1 MNVKVIFGGSGKIS
15 TQKLE
20 KVEAIIIRARTAHNT
35 LTVDSNFLMSLINE
49 TLKHRKQNITNS
61 SFKLT
66 SAIFDP
72 SSELDVDDNS
82 SDSKVIEVD
91 ELILDEYA
99 PEEPEIK
106 IKVPKRKKISARGK
120 VKSHAK
126 QYWLA
131 SPDAR
136 IAVTIGLL
144 ALISIIVFG
153 AIYL

>member
-20 KVEAIIIRARTAHNT
+20 KVEDIIIRARTAHNT
-35 LTVDSNFLMSLINE
+35 LTVDSNFLMALINE

-72 SSELDVDDNS
+72 GSDVEDVTSSEEIV
-82 SDSKVIEVD
+82 VE

-99 PEEPEIK
+99 PEEPQLT
-106 IKVPKRKKISARGK
+106 IKVPKRRKKISARGK
-120 VKSHAK
+120 TKSHAK

-131 SPDAR
+131 SPNAR
-136 IAVTIGLL
+136 VAVTLGLL
-144 ALISIIVFG
+144 ALIVIIVFG